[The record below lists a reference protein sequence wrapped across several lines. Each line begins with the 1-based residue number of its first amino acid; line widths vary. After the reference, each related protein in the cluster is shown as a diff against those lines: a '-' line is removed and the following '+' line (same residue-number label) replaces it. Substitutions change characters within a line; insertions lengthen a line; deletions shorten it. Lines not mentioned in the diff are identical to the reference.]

1 MLEARKIIDED
12 EKRPTPVRRK
22 SSTIERPDVIGI
34 SSTKVKNSEITE
46 LQLRLDESK
55 KKLVIVEE
63 ANEQDHK
70 RIQLQIDLMELIV
83 SSATF
88 ERFASNINLHAAN
101 LQIHLQTI
109 QNTSGLLD
117 DVNRQ
122 RIAVKALMGTVNHMI
137 NVLGITDKVNRIEGL
152 NIDIRPGAISIK
164 RAYEAFEMTRDL
176 LLQEIDSFSNATQEQ
191 LDRVEAIRKTARQVH
206 GVSAKISAW
215 LEKSVE
221 PKLMDASKAALELKG
236 ELSVIPRLEATLR
249 QELENVKQDSL

>member
-1 MLEARKIIDED
+1 
-12 EKRPTPVRRK
+12 
-22 SSTIERPDVIGI
+22 
-34 SSTKVKNSEITE
+34 
-46 LQLRLDESK
+46 
-55 KKLVIVEE
+55 
-63 ANEQDHK
+63 
-70 RIQLQIDLMELIV
+70 
-83 SSATF
+83 
-88 ERFASNINLHAAN
+88 
-101 LQIHLQTI
+101 
-109 QNTSGLLD
+109 
-117 DVNRQ
+117 
-122 RIAVKALMGTVNHMI
+122 MGTVNHMI